1 MTLEAA
7 LAAMDAEEGEEN
19 EVIVGSQSESEED
32 EDTGLTENQN
42 RLLYMISLYTKKATP
57 HTDEKDEWVS
67 FGSAASLSSNFP
79 VTTDFNLSV
88 SPFDL
93 LYLRR

>member
-1 MTLEAA
+1 MKGVWAKLEMGGRSQGQGVVAE
-7 LAAMDAEEGEEN
+7 DAT
-19 EVIVGSQSESEED
+19 D
-32 EDTGLTENQN
+32 EPVCD
-42 RLLYMISLYTKKATP
+42 
-57 HTDEKDEWVS
+57 TDEKDEWVS